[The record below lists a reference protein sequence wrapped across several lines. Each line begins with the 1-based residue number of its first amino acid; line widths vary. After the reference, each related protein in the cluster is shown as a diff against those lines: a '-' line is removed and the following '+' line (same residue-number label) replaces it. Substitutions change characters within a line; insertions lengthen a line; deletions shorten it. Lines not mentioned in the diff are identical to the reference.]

1 VPTIREN
8 ARATAATQG
17 ILAVRRKIDMH
28 EKILLLEPNAA
39 PLTVLLSR
47 LDRQSVYNPDFKVM
61 KDELLPVVTAINSSA
76 GYTAT
81 DTVLKVDNDEY
92 FVVGSLGLFPRIDE
106 MFRVTAISAT
116 DSTVT
121 VGRDYSGASNNA
133 ALNDNEPIM
142 ILSDSNAEGAD
153 VGSGKSTLETSDT
166 NYTQIIRTPFE
177 ITGTLMASDL
187 YAGPDF
193 PYQASKHGIQH
204 LRKQNLVSWF
214 GQKKLVTSGGTPI
227 RTTGG
232 LDEHIT
238 TNETDVGGNL
248 TTLELV
254 SWIRP
259 IFRYGESSTRACFM
273 SREVA
278 DAFSLIGLDRVEV
291 VPETKSFGIAL
302 ESWFSPHGRLNFMVE
317 NLFSDIDWLRERAYA
332 IDLSQY
338 GYRFLQGRD
347 TMLRTNVQSP
357 GVDGRKDEYLTE
369 FGIQRGQEK
378 SSGRLKGVQLGA

>member
-1 VPTIREN
+1 MPTIRSN
-8 ARATAATQG
+8 ARATAASQG
-17 ILAVRRKIDMH
+17 ILQVRRIIDMH
-28 EKILLLEPNAA
+28 DKILLLEPNAS

-47 LDRQSVYNPDFKVM
+47 LDSASVSNPEFKVM
-61 KDELLPVVTAINSSA
+61 KDELLPVVDAINNGA

-81 DTVLKVDNDEY
+81 DTVFVVDNPAY
-92 FVVGSLGLFPRIDE
+92 FVVGSLGTFPRLDE

-116 DSTVT
+116 DVTITVT
-121 VGRDYSGASNNA
+121 RDYAGASKNA
-133 ALNDNEPIM
+133 AVVDNEPIC

-187 YAGPDF
+187 YGGADF

-204 LRKQNLVSWF
+204 LRKQNLIAYF
-214 GQKKLVTSGGTPI
+214 GQKKQVTSGSTPI

-232 LDEHIT
+232 IDEHIT

-248 TTLELV
+248 TTLDLV
-254 SWIRP
+254 SFIRP
-259 IFRYGESSTRACFM
+259 VFRYGESSTRAFFM

-278 DAFSLIGLDRVEV
+278 DALSLIGLSRVEV

-317 NLFSDIDWLRERAYA
+317 NLFSDIDNYRERAYA
-332 IDLSQY
+332 IDLTQY
-338 GYRFLQGRD
+338 GFRTLQGRS
-347 TMLRTNVQSP
+347 TKLHTNVQNP
-357 GVDGRKDEYLTE
+357 GVDGQKDEYRTE

-378 SSGRLKGVQLGA
+378 SSGLLKGITI